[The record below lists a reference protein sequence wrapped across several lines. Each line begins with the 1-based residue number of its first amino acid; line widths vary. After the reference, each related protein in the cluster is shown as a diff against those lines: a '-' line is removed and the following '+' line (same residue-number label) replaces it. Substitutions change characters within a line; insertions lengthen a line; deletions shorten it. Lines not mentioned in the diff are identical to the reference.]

1 MSKIIEVRGDEH
13 GPLLGRLRGVTARHE
28 LRQTVVGGPPINFVA
43 HDAHMVFRGEV
54 PTPLPDLL
62 STSERQLVVSKRLA
76 KALRQLDPAIE
87 LVPLRL
93 VARGGESVAS
103 DHAVAVVKTIAP
115 VTPASTHM
123 SPGGY
128 AYAELRGLTEPTN
141 PLPPLFRITYSLAIG
156 CNDAAAAVLEKFS
169 GVTLVP
175 LADYVEVGEPR
186 PPAPYLLLVPGPAG
200 ASFSVGDNAYTEA
213 LETGQP
219 LLETWPEDG
228 VVAAMR
234 GRKSEKKIVAIMAS
248 SGAPVIHAKA
258 KQALEKYDLVD
269 VEFLPVQLQDHAKTP
284 VKGQFWLLH
293 VRATRD
299 YVDIAESDIEV
310 VHDLLWHPRE
320 VVLDESLL
328 TDRPPLFR
336 IPGARYPW
344 IFIRSDVAAALAA
357 AKLAGFATYDPG
369 RHDFSVEGADL
380 PRIR

>member
-1 MSKIIEVRGDEH
+1 MSKIIEARGDEH

-28 LRQTVVGGPPINFVA
+28 LRQTVIASDPIDFVA

-93 VARGGESVAS
+93 VDRGGKTVES
-103 DHAVAVVKTIAP
+103 DHAVAVVKTITP
-115 VTPASTHM
+115 ITPASTRM
-123 SPGGY
+123 RPDGY

-141 PLPPLFRITYSLAIG
+141 PLPPLFRVTYSLAIG
-156 CNDAAAAVLEKFS
+156 CNDAAAAVLERFS

-175 LADYVEVGEPR
+175 LADYMEVVEPR
-186 PPAPYLLLVPGPAG
+186 SCAPYLLLVPAHVG

-213 LETGQP
+213 LETGRP

-234 GRKSEKKIVAIMAS
+234 GRKSEKKIVAIMAG
-248 SGAPVIHAKA
+248 SGAPVVHAKV
-258 KQALEKYDLVD
+258 KQALEKHDLVD
-269 VEFLPVQLQDHAKTP
+269 VEFLPVLLQDHAKTP

-310 VHDLLWHPRE
+310 VDELPWHPRE

-328 TDRPPLFR
+328 TDRPALFR

-344 IFIRSDVAAALAA
+344 IFIRSDVAAVLTT

-369 RHDFSVEGADL
+369 RHDFSVEGNDL
-380 PRIR
+380 PRAR